1 MSNYRAGDV
10 IRMTRLAI
18 GMSQEELSENICSV
32 QTLHRIENGKTRV
45 KKELYERFMAKMERV
60 PEKNYAVC
68 VGKDMELLE
77 ERKLFEDAMG
87 RYDYKKAEKYLKQMK
102 EKADDNLITKQYLL
116 KAEALVNYYCGR
128 IDEEEKI
135 KKLEEAIKVT
145 LPDYEKYI
153 EKEFPFTEQEIMNL
167 MSVAIG
173 YCYLDR
179 QEKAIKLYE
188 KLLQCLDMDYIAGEY
203 VEHMKVII
211 MRNLSV
217 AYAEIKKYEKALLL
231 NEECMNLAK
240 ENNDGVNLA
249 VILSDKAGI
258 ILRQIESRE
267 IEDLDRCLAERCL
280 RQSYYLSAARK
291 DMKIARI
298 INKFYK
304 KEFEESF

>member
-18 GMSQEELSENICSV
+18 GMSQEELSDNICSV

-45 KKELYERFMAKMERV
+45 KKELYARFMAKMERV

-77 ERKLFEDAMG
+77 ERKLFEDAME
-87 RYDYKKAEKYLKQMK
+87 RYDYKKADKYLKQMK

-116 KAEALVNYYCGR
+116 KAEALVDYYCGR

-135 KKLEEAIKVT
+135 KRLEEAVKVT
-145 LPDYEKYI
+145 LPDYEKYL

-167 MSVAIG
+167 MSIAIV
-173 YCYLDR
+173 YCHLDK

-188 KLLQCLDMDYIAGEY
+188 KLLKCLDMNYIIGEY
-203 VEHMKVII
+203 VEHMKIAI

-217 AYAEIKKYEKALLL
+217 VYAEIKKYEKALLL
-231 NEECMNLAK
+231 NEECLKLAK
-240 ENNDGVNLA
+240 ENNEGINLA
-249 VILSDKAGI
+249 VILSDRAGI
-258 ILRQIESRE
+258 ILGE
-267 IEDLDRCLAERCL
+267 IEKGEREELDKHIAEKCL

-291 DMKIARI
+291 DMKIANI
-298 INKFYK
+298 I
-304 KEFEESF
+304 KEFYQKKFGEKI